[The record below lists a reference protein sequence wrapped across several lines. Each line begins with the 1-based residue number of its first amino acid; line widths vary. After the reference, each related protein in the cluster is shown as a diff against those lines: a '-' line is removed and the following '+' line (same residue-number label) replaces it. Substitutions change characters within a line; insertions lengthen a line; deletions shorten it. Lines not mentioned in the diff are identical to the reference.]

1 MNLNERY
8 RKFPIKFYQNND
20 GTIYYENQFT
30 NGTVDTIEDAFKEFS
45 RDDFAK
51 DLIYYYDDV
60 IDVRLGNYEP
70 AIKDRK
76 SKGRL
81 YLGKLNLQ
89 LDISDV
95 ESQSSVKY
103 LSKNKNAIENQKK
116 HIVYMKKLQ
125 NRERIKQNIK
135 NSLKKIGKLFMKEHL
150 QEMFSPYK
158 ATSQLICAYCGKPI
172 LLGNYY
178 ENYRNKDYHIEC
190 IWDKLINKKEQDSYE
205 NAKEFFLS
213 LQKFIGNY
221 PAYGY
226 DVEEDY
232 VSDLELVKHNYR
244 MSKNECL
251 LKLDR
256 VIKEALK

>member
-1 MNLNERY
+1 MQLNERY
-8 RKFPIKFYQNND
+8 RKFPIKFYRNSD

-30 NGTVDTIEDAFKEFS
+30 NGTVNTIEDAFKEFS

-60 IDVRLGNYEP
+60 VDVRLGNYEP
-70 AIKDRK
+70 ALTDKK

-103 LSKNKNAIENQKK
+103 LSKNRNAIETQKK
-116 HIVYMKKLQ
+116 HIIYMKKLQ
-125 NRERIKQNIK
+125 DRENLKQRIKD
-135 NSLKKIGKLFMKEHL
+135 SFKKIGKLFVRENLK
-150 QEMFSPYK
+150 EMFSPYK

-172 LLGNYY
+172 MLGSYY
-178 ENYRNKDYHIEC
+178 ENYRKKDYHIEC
-190 IWDKLINKKEQDSYE
+190 IWDKIINNKEQDSYE
-205 NAKEFFLS
+205 NAKRFFLS
-213 LQKFIGNY
+213 LQQYINNW
-221 PAYGY
+221 PSYGY

-232 VSDLELVKHNYR
+232 ISDLELVKHNNR
-244 MSKNECL
+244 INTNECL
-251 LKLDR
+251 INIDR
-256 VIKEALK
+256 VIRKALS